1 MEKFPSARLIVF
13 PFFLSRRV
21 RVLSF
26 RTLLVASLSAC
37 AFALVACG
45 KPTAGGSPGGMPPP
59 EVSVITVEPKDV
71 AFSFEYAGQT
81 VGFKETE
88 VRARVGGI
96 LESRLYEEGTRV
108 KAGTVLFQIDP
119 GAYQTQLAA
128 AEAASAVAEAKLN
141 QAKRELARLTPLAAE
156 KAISQKEFDDSKS
169 AAESAEAT
177 FKQTRAQVNEAK
189 LNLGYTRVVAPI
201 DGVTGVANKSNG
213 SLLTPSDSLLTT
225 IVQTD
230 PMYVYFSM
238 PENDYLRISQAVSA
252 GTVNL
257 PGVAKNGGLGFE
269 VKLKLADGST
279 HPVSGKMNFLSE
291 KINTSN
297 GGFDARAQ
305 VPNADGRLRP
315 GQFVRVILSGASR
328 KNALAVPQR
337 AVIDGP
343 MGKMLFLVDKDNKLV
358 PRPVELDGWGN
369 GEWVVSKG
377 LQGGERVM
385 VEGVIKAHKPG
396 MVVKPTPF
404 NANANANPSGAPVAP
419 ANKS

>member
-1 MEKFPSARLIVF
+1 MSNRSLAL
-13 PFFLSRRV
+13 LS
-21 RVLSF
+21 S
-26 RTLLVASLSAC
+26 TLLC
-37 AFALVACG
+37 AGLVGCG
-45 KPTAGGSPGGMPPP
+45 KGSGGAGGPGGAGGMPPP

-257 PGVAKNGGLGFE
+257 PASDGKSDAKNGGLGFE

-305 VPNADGRLRP
+305 IPNADGRLRP

-369 GEWVVSKG
+369 GEWVVTKG

-385 VEGVIKAHKPG
+385 VEGVIKAHNPG

-404 NANANANPSGAPVAP
+404 NANANGNPNGAPAAP